1 MRRTK
6 IICTIGPASE
16 TPEMLEKL
24 AKAGMNICRLNFSHG
39 DYEEHLKR
47 IKRINELNPRLYV
60 PIAIM
65 LDTQGPEI
73 RLGIFKEKAN
83 LQDGAEIILT
93 TRDVACDDKVI
104 SISYKKLPETI
115 TRGSFIYIADGTIEL
130 KVKEVQGT
138 EVICEVVVGGE
149 VNTKK
154 N

>member
-24 AKAGMNICRLNFSHG
+24 AKAGMNICRLNFSHV

-83 LQDGAEIILT
+83 LQDGSEEHTSELQSQFHLECRLLLEKKIKIIESSNPKSFVPLNNSFFSP
-93 TRDVACDDKVI
+93 V
-104 SISYKKLPETI
+104 SIL
-115 TRGSFIYIADGTIEL
+115 
-130 KVKEVQGT
+130 
-138 EVICEVVVGGE
+138 
-149 VNTKK
+149 
-154 N
+154 